1 MFLGFDSKTK
11 DPYIF
16 LFVSICPHGQIVMNL
31 DVLQSHTN
39 RNIIV
44 YTPALTVCAK
54 AYTIGLLDPLF
65 VHENK

>member
-16 LFVSICPHGQIVMNL
+16 LFVSVCLHGQIVMNL
-31 DVLQSHTN
+31 DVLQSLTN

-44 YTPALTVCAK
+44 KTPALTVSAK
-54 AYTIGLLDPLF
+54 AYT
-65 VHENK
+65 